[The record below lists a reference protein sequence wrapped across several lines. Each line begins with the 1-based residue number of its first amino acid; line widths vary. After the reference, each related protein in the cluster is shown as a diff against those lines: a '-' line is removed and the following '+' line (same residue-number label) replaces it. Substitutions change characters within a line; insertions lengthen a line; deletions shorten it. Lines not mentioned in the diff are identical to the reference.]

1 MAHGIRV
8 GIIGAGWPGTKHAEG
23 YKAAGTFQVAAVA
36 DLIPSRRNALLQQF
50 PGAAEHADAQAV
62 VDDESIEV
70 VSVCLPNHLHAAVA
84 TAALKSGKHV
94 VCETPPALSGVEAKK
109 MAAVAAKSGKVLLY
123 AAQRRFGGAEQA
135 AVQALGK
142 GYAGDVYH
150 ARASWMRTR
159 GIPTGT
165 GWFTDRA
172 KSGGGAVVDLG
183 VQMLDLAWSL
193 LGQPRPLTAFAVT
206 HHRFRDAAP
215 TGPTYDVEDAA
226 FALVRFEGGK
236 SLELS
241 ASWAINQPPRQ
252 QGTACRVYGD
262 AGAVELYTP
271 QGPLLYRGFGPKGEA
286 KETPLKLPK
295 VVHYP
300 AMMRHLKRC
309 IQAGERPVVG
319 GPEGITLMYV
329 LDAVY
334 KSAEGGK
341 SVEVKQDRAADA
353 GSALGAAEFARAE
366 GPEAGA

>member
-1 MAHGIRV
+1 
-8 GIIGAGWPGTKHAEG
+8 
-23 YKAAGTFQVAAVA
+23 
-36 DLIPSRRNALLQQF
+36 
-50 PGAAEHADAQAV
+50 
-62 VDDESIEV
+62 
-70 VSVCLPNHLHAAVA
+70 
-84 TAALKSGKHV
+84 
-94 VCETPPALSGVEAKK
+94 

-252 QGTACRVYGD
+252 HVRGNAVGHGD
-262 AGAVELYTP
+262 P
-271 QGPLLYRGFGPKGEA
+271 QRGE
-286 KETPLKLPK
+286 
-295 VVHYP
+295 VV
-300 AMMRHLKRC
+300 
-309 IQAGERPVVG
+309 GRPVAASAGNRSQVSIQQRARANIG
-319 GPEGITLMYV
+319 RQLGQRLFGESGIASSMVV
-329 LDAVY
+329 LALI
-334 KSAEGGK
+334 SAP
-341 SVEVKQDRAADA
+341 
-353 GSALGAAEFARAE
+353 LGALFAWLSLKPYAREMQAAEAR
-366 GPEAGA
+366 GD